1 MGLLLSIGLMT
12 QPVLQFV
19 KMLQLLLIS
28 LITFFNQQRILLDY
42 IFSCRTEESGIE
54 WYKSKDRVLKQSET
68 DLYGE
73 QGKEIH
79 IYARCCLTSD
89 VEHKQSK

>member
-1 MGLLLSIGLMT
+1 MGLLCSIGLMT

-19 KMLQLLLIS
+19 KMLLLLLIF
-28 LITFFNQQRILLDY
+28 LITIFNQYRMLFDHV
-42 IFSCRTEESGIE
+42 FNCRTEESGIE

>member
-1 MGLLLSIGLMT
+1 MT
-12 QPVLQFV
+12 EGGNDDGIIYAIWNGSCVDG
-19 KMLQLLLIS
+19 
-28 LITFFNQQRILLDY
+28 TCDY